1 MKTKSVPENEPSR
14 ILGKHEHKL
23 HLFLSVRL
31 IPLLLLIA
39 VFNICLTIAGGQVNQ
54 IVTELDGRI
63 LQATTRQISSNL
75 KKDAVHAQEELQAAA
90 DVLSGYPSLDGLEA
104 LALLQ
109 AFQMNSTTSELGI
122 LLPNNQLLFSDGAS
136 WDVSHRLD
144 FATECNHA
152 PYLSTIYTDP
162 NDPYKK
168 FFYRCTV
175 IQQDNAYAGVLYEFV
190 DLRSLSV
197 GPEGLSFIKNASIFI
212 IDGDTGDYL
221 ADSRREPSGNFY
233 TDSANYWDVKLDENL
248 LSDVLASGS
257 EGVISFRSRET
268 GQAFYTYYAP
278 VGISNWITL
287 VFLPIEAAADTA
299 MQIRHILFIVTVTE
313 LALFLLYLTWMLV
326 RTYQQNTQKEQQIEV
341 MSVLMD
347 IQQTL
352 FDAHKTPERVASAL
366 EKTAAVLTAQ
376 NTFLIS
382 LIHPEEEMIYVFPAQ
397 AASRQKEVHAAAQ
410 ELIQKE
416 DRFPKGKSILVD
428 MRSRKLR
435 PSGKEQEHLK
445 AKKVESMMLVPI
457 ADSEKNMI
465 GILGSVN
472 MQRKWHNTDFLEMI
486 AHNFM
491 MALENISSYQIIEQ
505 MGTIDALTGLKNR
518 NSYQLTIAKAGDI
531 SGCVYLDANGLHE
544 LNNEHGHAAGD
555 TMLQAVSKELQAA
568 FGTSDT
574 YRIGGDEFVAL
585 CRNGDSATTSATMQ
599 EQARG
604 LCARIDEQGYHV
616 SVGMAWRDTPPSS
629 AVALNSLITEAEQAM
644 YADKRRYY
652 ESLGDSERARGIR

>member
-1 MKTKSVPENEPSR
+1 MIFMKTKSFPKNEPNH
-14 ILGKHEHKL
+14 IVNKHEHKL
-23 HLFLSVRL
+23 HRFLSVRL

-39 VFNICLTIAGGQVNQ
+39 VVNICLTIAGRQVNQ
-54 IVTELDGRI
+54 IVTELDGKI
-63 LQATTRQISSNL
+63 LQATTRQISANL
-75 KKDAVHAQEELQAAA
+75 KKDAIHAQEQLQAAA
-90 DVLSGYPSLDGLEA
+90 DILSGYPLLDGPKA

-109 AFQMNSTTSELGI
+109 AFQMNSTTSELAI
-122 LLPNNQLLFSDGAS
+122 LLPNNRLLFSDNAS
-136 WDVSHRLD
+136 WDVTDQLD
-144 FATECNHA
+144 FATECNRA
-152 PYLSTIYTDP
+152 PYLSTIYTAP
-162 NDPYKK
+162 TAPHQK

-175 IQQDNAYAGVLYEFV
+175 IQRDDSYVGILYEFV
-190 DLRSLSV
+190 DLKALSI
-197 GPEGLSFIKNASIFI
+197 GSEGLSFIQDASIFI

-233 TDSANYWDVKLDENL
+233 TDSTNYWDVKLDKTMF
-248 LSDVLASGS
+248 SDVLQFGS
-257 EGVISFRSRET
+257 EGVINFRSRET

-299 MQIRHILFIVTVTE
+299 MKIRDILLGVTAIE
-313 LALFLLYLTWMLV
+313 LVLFFLYLTWMLI
-326 RTYQQNTQKEQQIEV
+326 RTYQQNTQKEQQLAV

-382 LIHPEEEMIYVFPAQ
+382 LIHPEDEMIYVFPPQ
-397 AASRQKEVHAAAQ
+397 EDSRQEQVRAAAQ
-410 ELIQKE
+410 ELIQKA
-416 DRFPKGKSILVD
+416 DRFPKGESILVD
-428 MRSRKLR
+428 MRSRKHR
-435 PSGKEQEHLK
+435 PSMKDQENLKTKE
-445 AKKVESMMLVPI
+445 VESMMLVPI

-472 MQRKWHNTDFLEMI
+472 MRLKWNNTDFLEMI

-505 MGTIDALTGLKNR
+505 MGTMDALTGLKNR
-518 NSYQLTIAKAGDI
+518 NSYQLAIAKAGDI
-531 SGCVYLDANGLHE
+531 TGCVYLDANGLHE
-544 LNNEHGHAAGD
+544 LNNAQGHAAGD
-555 TMLQAVSKELQAA
+555 AMLQAVSKELQAA

-585 CRNGDSATTSATMQ
+585 CRDIDSETMQ
-599 EQARG
+599 QQASR

-629 AVALNSLITEAEQAM
+629 AVALNSLVTEAEQEM
-644 YADKRRYY
+644 YTDKRRYY
-652 ESLGDSERARGIR
+652 ERLGDSEHARGIR